1 MSSIL
6 TNNSAMNA
14 LQTLRS
20 VNNNLNETQNRIST
34 GMKVNSAKDNA
45 AYFSISETM
54 KGDSGMTKAINESL
68 TLTKNSLATATVGA
82 DSFKD
87 LARQFSERVA
97 FAQGGGGSVADV
109 KNELDEIVKQMD
121 ASIKQATFNG
131 DDLIGASSN
140 VTATTVDADGTITT
154 ASAPSDPVADA
165 ARSISV
171 VTGLTRSSTGVEA
184 TTMQVDGVNLKSTY
198 TDFKAIADGFV
209 TRFDTATGTSE
220 AVGQTFLA
228 NSLTAVEGLLGKAI
242 TASTT
247 LGVGMKSVENQQAF
261 LTKLTDNL
269 DSGVGAMVDANMEEE
284 AARLQSLQVQQQLAS
299 QSLSIANQAPQNI
312 LSLFR

>member
-20 VNNNLNETQNRIST
+20 VNNNLGETQNRIST

-45 AYFSISETM
+45 AYFAISETM
-54 KGDSGMTKAINESL
+54 KGDSGMTKSINESL
-68 TLTKNSLATATVGA
+68 TLTKNSLATAHVGA

-97 FAQGGGGSVADV
+97 FAQGGNGSVDDV
-109 KNELDEIVKQMD
+109 KNELDEIVKQMN

-131 DDLIGASSN
+131 DDLIGSGNTVATAS
-140 VTATTVDADGTITT
+140 AIAADGTIGTAAVTT
-154 ASAPSDPVADA
+154 EG
-165 ARSISV
+165 ARSLSV
-171 VTGLTRSSTGVEA
+171 VTGLTRSASGVAA
-184 TTMQVDGVNLKSTY
+184 TTMKVDGVDLTRTY
-198 TDFKAIADGFV
+198 SDFEAIATAFKTGF
-209 TRFDTATGTSE
+209 DAAAGTSE
-220 AVGQTFLA
+220 AAGQTYLA
-228 NSLTAVEGLLGKAI
+228 NSLTAVESLLDEAI
-242 TASTT
+242 TSSTT

-284 AARLQSLQVQQQLAS
+284 AARLQALQVQQQLAS
-299 QSLSIANQAPQNI
+299 QSLSIANQSPQNI

>member
-20 VNNNLNETQNRIST
+20 VNNNLGETQNRIST

-45 AYFSISETM
+45 AYFAISETM

-68 TLTKNSLATATVGA
+68 TLTKNSLATAHVGA
-82 DSFKD
+82 ESFKD

-97 FAQGGGGSVADV
+97 FAQGGDGSIDDV
-109 KNELDEIVKQMD
+109 KDELDEIVKQMN

-131 DDLIGASSN
+131 DDLIGSGNTVA
-140 VTATTVDADGTITT
+140 TATVVAADGTIGTAATT
-154 ASAPSDPVADA
+154 TESS
-165 ARSISV
+165 RSMSV
-171 VTGLTRSSTGVEA
+171 VTGLTRSATGIAA
-184 TTMQVDGVNLKSTY
+184 TTMTVDGVDLTRTY
-198 TDFKAIADGFV
+198 TDFAAIATAFKTG
-209 TRFDTATGTSE
+209 FDTAAGTSE
-220 AVGQTFLA
+220 AAGQTYLA
-228 NSLTAVEGLLGKAI
+228 NTLTAVEGLLDEAI
-242 TASTT
+242 SSSTT
-247 LGVGMKSVENQQAF
+247 LGVGMKSVENQQEF

-284 AARLQSLQVQQQLAS
+284 AARLQALQVQQQLAS